1 MTETSPAVLARGDG
15 WIAINKPPGEVVI
28 PARHDDPLDCTW
40 RRAEAELGARLWV
53 VHRIDRDTSGIVLFA
68 TDADAHR
75 TLSMAF
81 EHGRVSKAYV
91 ALTRGV
97 PRGRAGTIDTP
108 LHPARKGKMRPALPR
123 EPGALHAIT
132 DWSALSEWDTPAGKV
147 GWIEARPR
155 TGRQHQI
162 RVHLRSVGAPLLVDP
177 LYGRSDR
184 LLAHELGGSGQDVIL
199 DRLTLHARRIE
210 LDAPRGG
217 RIAIEAPLP
226 GDLERVLQ
234 LLGTPVWSAPR

>member
-1 MTETSPAVLARGDG
+1 MTGSSLAILARGDG
-15 WIAINKPPGEVVI
+15 WIAIDKPPGEVVI
-28 PARHDDPLDCTW
+28 PARHDDPLDCAW
-40 RRAEAELGARLWV
+40 RRAEVTLGARLWV

-68 TDADAHR
+68 TDAEAHR

-81 EHGRVSKAYV
+81 EQGRVSKTYV
-91 ALTRGV
+91 AITRGV
-97 PRGRAGTIDTP
+97 PPGRAGTIDTP

-132 DWSALSEWDTPAGKV
+132 DWSTLSEWNTPAGTV
-147 GWIEARPR
+147 GWIEAHPR

-184 LLAHELGGSGQDVIL
+184 LLARELGGSGRDVVM
-199 DRLTLHARRIE
+199 DRLTLHARRVE
-210 LDAPRGG
+210 FNAPRGG
-217 RIAIEAPLP
+217 RIVIEAPLAP
-226 GDLERVLQ
+226 DLVRLIA
-234 LLGTPVWSAPR
+234 LLRTPAWSVAR

>member
-1 MTETSPAVLARGDG
+1 MTGASPVILARGDG
-15 WIAINKPPGEVVI
+15 WIAIDKPPGEVVI

-40 RRAEAELGARLWV
+40 RRAEATLGARLWV

-68 TDADAHR
+68 TDAEAHR

-81 EHGRVSKAYV
+81 EHGRVSKTYV
-91 ALTRGV
+91 ALTRGF
-97 PRGRAGTIDTP
+97 PPGRSGTIDTP

-123 EPGALHAIT
+123 EPGALPAIT
-132 DWSALSEWDTPAGKV
+132 DWSTLSEWNTPAGTI
-147 GWIEARPR
+147 GWLEARPR

-184 LLAHELGGSGQDVIL
+184 LLAHEVGGSGQDVVME
-199 DRLTLHARRIE
+199 RLTLHARRIE

-217 RIAIEAPLP
+217 RIAIEAPLA
-226 GDLERVLQ
+226 GDLGRVLE
-234 LLGTPVWSAPR
+234 LLGTPVWSALR